1 MFANVF
7 MASANTIKD
16 ATIEFSLDDFNLT
29 MIDDTTVSINSDKY
43 IMSYDEKN
51 GAPALPYVVV
61 DVEIPIETSFV
72 KESHTIKRL
81 MLKSGV
87 SLSKIQYFNTEE
99 NGVLTPLNSIQNI
112 GVDRKD
118 IRFSRIFKL
127 NGKSYVQFIVSPF
140 SWNPIEKS
148 LIFNQSFSLSILLGK
163 ESCVPN
169 YVARNHLYGV
179 SAIKQLIPSYPI
191 DGVDYVIFTN
201 NSLFPAFK
209 RLADWKNSKGVNTV
223 VLPIGILPQW
233 DDSYDDMLNIKYT
246 IYALANDFG
255 CKYVLLGGDEKVIP
269 VAGCYGQVS
278 DSDANLESRSN
289 IPTDLFYAC
298 PEGSF
303 DWDANNNG
311 IKGELDDNVDLTQW
325 VAISRASL
333 SNLDDANAFVS
344 KIIDYESHPDTN
356 WSQEMLR
363 VGQVFS
369 DEKALSGKEFDFR
382 NESRNIAKSKI
393 LPYWNGNISELY
405 SFQEN
410 TNVANSELT
419 KKNLDWQFRKG
430 YGFVDFNGGNGANSF
445 WYTKTGDFYFMTD
458 ALKQTRFDGRN
469 NTIITS
475 SGHQN
480 NFVMNALSLSEGFL
494 GGANNGVV
502 AFLGSGFVP
511 SVKMMFGKERKSSH
525 LGTYIG
531 TFYKKLFEPQRD
543 VMRIGDVV
551 RAMKDEFSSYIY
563 DGLYRWFQFSVNLLG
578 DPEMPIYIAKPKHI
592 TDITI
597 DYTGNVISVNTGDM
611 NCDITIAHTYKS
623 NDMRNGS
630 LAIFYK
636 ESDVKNATFSDV
648 TESGVLS
655 ISKEGYVPF
664 VIPFDSGRLY
674 IQSETI
680 SGNHTYSADVVYIGN
695 GVTSSKPTGDVVFED
710 GRILVVANE
719 VNVQPGTE
727 IELGT
732 EVEFKQ
738 K

>member
-1 MFANVF
+1 
-7 MASANTIKD
+7 MAVMEQT
-16 ATIEFSLDDFNLT
+16 
-29 MIDDTTVSINSDKY
+29 
-43 IMSYDEKN
+43 
-51 GAPALPYVVV
+51 
-61 DVEIPIETSFV
+61 
-72 KESHTIKRL
+72 
-81 MLKSGV
+81 
-87 SLSKIQYFNTEE
+87 
-99 NGVLTPLNSIQNI
+99 
-112 GVDRKD
+112 
-118 IRFSRIFKL
+118 
-127 NGKSYVQFIVSPF
+127 
-140 SWNPIEKS
+140 
-148 LIFNQSFSLSILLGK
+148 
-163 ESCVPN
+163 
-169 YVARNHLYGV
+169 
-179 SAIKQLIPSYPI
+179 
-191 DGVDYVIFTN
+191 
-201 NSLFPAFK
+201 LF
-209 RLADWKNSKGVNTV
+209 
-223 VLPIGILPQW
+223 GI
-233 DDSYDDMLNIKYT
+233 
-246 IYALANDFG
+246 
-255 CKYVLLGGDEKVIP
+255 
-269 VAGCYGQVS
+269 
-278 DSDANLESRSN
+278 
-289 IPTDLFYAC
+289 
-298 PEGSF
+298 
-303 DWDANNNG
+303 
-311 IKGELDDNVDLTQW
+311 
-325 VAISRASL
+325 
-333 SNLDDANAFVS
+333 
-344 KIIDYESHPDTN
+344 
-356 WSQEMLR
+356 
-363 VGQVFS
+363 
-369 DEKALSGKEFDFR
+369 
-382 NESRNIAKSKI
+382 
-393 LPYWNGNISELY
+393 
-405 SFQEN
+405 
-410 TNVANSELT
+410 
-419 KKNLDWQFRKG
+419 
-430 YGFVDFNGGNGANSF
+430 
-445 WYTKTGDFYFMTD
+445 TKTGDFYFMTD

-511 SVKMMFGKERKSSH
+511 SVKMMFGKEKKSSH

-551 RAMKDEFSSYIY
+551 RAMKDKFSSYIY

-680 SGNHTYSADVVYIGN
+680 SGNHRYSADVVYIGN
-695 GVTSSKPTGDVVFED
+695 SVTSSKPTGDVVFED
-710 GRILVVANE
+710 GKILVVANE

-727 IELGT
+727 VELGT

-738 K
+738 NKGV